1 MLVKDIMVRN
11 PFTAKP
17 DNTVPEVKALMKKQK
32 VNKMPILDEY
42 GKLVGIV
49 TKNDIEKATPNDS
62 TTLDVFELSYLLGKL
77 KIEEIMH
84 KDVKFVTENETL
96 ENAASIM
103 QDYGIGCLPVLKD
116 NKIIGIITETDIF
129 HAFIE
134 LFGARYPG
142 VRVTFAI
149 DEKPGQLAKIATGI
163 AGLNGNIITSLHS
176 DAKDD
181 LHRMITLKCT
191 GVSLEEVKNLV
202 EACGGEI
209 EDIRSV

>member
-17 DNTVPEVKALMKKQK
+17 ENTVPEVKALMSKQK
-32 VNKMPILDEY
+32 VNKIPILDEN

-77 KIEEIMH
+77 KIEKIMH
-84 KDVKFVTENETL
+84 KDVKFCTETETL

-116 NKIIGIITETDIF
+116 NKLIGIITETDIF
-129 HAFIE
+129 HAFID
-134 LFGARYPG
+134 LFGARFPG
-142 VRVTFAI
+142 IRVTFTI
-149 DEKPGQLAKIATGI
+149 DEKPGQLSKIATGI
-163 AGLNGNIITSLHS
+163 AGLNGNIITTLHS

-181 LHRMITLKCT
+181 LHRVITLKCT
-191 GVSLEEVKNLV
+191 GVSLEQTRALIE
-202 EACGGEI
+202 ECGGDI

>member
-1 MLVKDIMVRN
+1 MLVKDIMIRN

-32 VNKMPILDEY
+32 VNKIPILDEH

-77 KIEEIMH
+77 KIEKIMH

-96 ENAASIM
+96 ESAASIM

-129 HAFIE
+129 HAFID
-134 LFGARYPG
+134 LFGARFPG
-142 VRVTFAI
+142 VRVTFEV

-163 AGLNGNIITSLHS
+163 AGLNGNIITTLHS

-181 LHRMITLKCT
+181 LHRIITLKCT
-191 GVSLEEVKNLV
+191 GVPLEKVKALV
-202 EACGGEI
+202 EECGGVI
-209 EDIRSV
+209 EDIRQV

>member
-77 KIEEIMH
+77 KIEKIMH